1 MFVFCDPFYHLYRM
15 TDQASAGYDE
25 EKAKRYNRI
34 ARRISIAE
42 FILGTGLLLVLL
54 FGGISHRIRDLVF
67 AYTSSPWFLILF
79 YLLVIGIAFEI
90 ISFPLSVYGGFLL
103 ERRFELSDQRFLR
116 WLWDHVKGL
125 LLSFALTLILVE
137 ALYFLLREFPIS
149 WWFVAAVV
157 FTLFFIILA
166 KIAPILILPIFYKFQ
181 PLEDEELK
189 KRLLDL
195 ADKTR
200 TKVLG
205 VFKWGLKE
213 KTKKANAAL
222 IGSGKTRRIILSDT
236 LVENFSSDEIEIV
249 LAHELAHHNLKH
261 IRRGMIAQ
269 TLISFVGWYLAAGV
283 LNHTWRYFGF
293 AGIDDI
299 AGLPLIALVFAILSL
314 LLLPWMNLYSRTQ
327 ERKADE
333 FAVRITQKP
342 GAFASMIEKLARQ
355 NLSEYRPNRIIHF
368 IFHSHPS
375 PAERIKFAE
384 SFKKESSLA

>member
-1 MFVFCDPFYHLYRM
+1 MNEQ
-15 TDQASAGYDE
+15 TAAGYDE

-42 FILGTGLLLVLL
+42 FILGMGLLLILL
-54 FGGISHRIRDLVF
+54 FGGISHKVRDLTLI
-67 AYTSSPWFLILF
+67 YTSSPWVLVLL

-90 ISFPLSVYGGFLL
+90 ISFPLSLYGGLLL
-103 ERRFELSDQRFLR
+103 ERRFELSNQTFLR

-125 LLSFALTLILVE
+125 LLRFILILILVE
-137 ALYFLLREFPIS
+137 ALYFLLREFPVS
-149 WWFVAAVV
+149 WWFVAAAV
-157 FTLFFIILA
+157 FSLFFIVLA
-166 KIAPILILPIFYKFQ
+166 KIAPIVILPIFYKFQ

-189 KRLLDL
+189 TRLLDL
-195 ADKTR
+195 AKKTR

-213 KTKKANAAL
+213 KTRKANAAL

-236 LVENFSSDEIEIV
+236 LVENFSSDEIGIV

-261 IRRGMIAQ
+261 IRNGLIVQ
-269 TLISFVGWYLAAGV
+269 TLISFLGWYLAARV

-333 FAVRITQKP
+333 FAISTTHKP
-342 GAFASMIEKLARQ
+342 DALISMMGKLTRL
-355 NLSEYRPNRIIHF
+355 NLSEYRPNKIIHF

-375 PAERIKFAE
+375 PAERIEFAQR
-384 SFKKESSLA
+384 FNKKS